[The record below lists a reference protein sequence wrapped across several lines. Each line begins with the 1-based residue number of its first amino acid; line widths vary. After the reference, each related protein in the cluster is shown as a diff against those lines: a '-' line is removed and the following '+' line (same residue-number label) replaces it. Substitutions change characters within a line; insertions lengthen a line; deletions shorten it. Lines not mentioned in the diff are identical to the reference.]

1 MNLFLLNGKCRGNAL
16 LGFPFLRR
24 MNRENIDDN
33 RESFEEMLDIIY
45 SASHQNNL
53 MQINTREGQVCEAQ
67 TKEELMTE
75 LEKERK
81 EKEEAQE
88 RAKKAEERAKKE
100 KKEKEEAEERAKKAE
115 EKLKKI
121 EDALRQLNN

>member
-67 TKEELMTE
+67 TKEELMIE
-75 LEKERK
+75 LDK
-81 EKEEAQE
+81 AQ
-88 RAKKAEERAKKE
+88 
-100 KKEKEEAEERAKKAE
+100 ERAKKAE

>member
-24 MNRENIDDN
+24 MNRDNIDDN

-67 TKEELMTE
+67 TKEELMIE
-75 LEKERK
+75 LYKAQEREKRERK

-88 RAKKAEERAKKE
+88 RAKKER
-100 KKEKEEAEERAKKAE
+100 KEKEDAQERAKKAE